1 MFEKSNFINK
11 KKLTY
16 FFLIV
21 YSFYV
26 IAPYLL
32 FLFDNFFL
40 KNVLTFFPEESHDQE
55 RKYVITILKNTNFH
69 YVFFINSFLFFITS
83 IFFIKLISIKENY
96 KNIDTNFKQQNLLF
110 FLFNFIVT
118 VCLILLIYDIYD
130 FFVYLKSF
138 EFTLGD
144 YRNNAYTFIEGRI
157 QTHYVIGSI
166 FSIYLLIKKK
176 YFISI
181 PFILGIILIEL
192 ITFSRFYIFL
202 VFVSI
207 LVLSNKRVSLFLC
220 VLIFILVFYR
230 IFISSPDIPLNKTLL
245 FFAHNLFWEPISL
258 WCTEI
263 IKLQNFLIE
272 INKIYFLK
280 EYFLKNFFSN
290 FLFFDFNKTYY
301 VFKENIFPQ
310 FGSYANYGYIDMI
323 AYPLQTLFLIVMI
336 YFLKKIIDRY
346 FILNNLFI
354 VLFIFSLFKILRGS
368 SMDGFSFILKFELL
382 LIFIIIFCS
391 ILSKLNLFKSGS

>member
-1 MFEKSNFINK
+1 MSF
-11 KKLTY
+11 L
-16 FFLIV
+16 LIV
-21 YSFYV
+21 SY
-26 IAPYLL
+26 
-32 FLFDNFFL
+32 
-40 KNVLTFFPEESHDQE
+40 
-55 RKYVITILKNTNFH
+55 
-69 YVFFINSFLFFITS
+69 FFITS

-96 KNIDTNFKQQNLLF
+96 KNIDANFKQQNLLF

-290 FLFFDFNKTYY
+290 LLFF
-301 VFKENIFPQ
+301 
-310 FGSYANYGYIDMI
+310 
-323 AYPLQTLFLIVMI
+323 
-336 YFLKKIIDRY
+336 
-346 FILNNLFI
+346 
-354 VLFIFSLFKILRGS
+354 
-368 SMDGFSFILKFELL
+368 
-382 LIFIIIFCS
+382 
-391 ILSKLNLFKSGS
+391 

>member
-1 MFEKSNFINK
+1 M
-11 KKLTY
+11 
-16 FFLIV
+16 
-21 YSFYV
+21 
-26 IAPYLL
+26 
-32 FLFDNFFL
+32 
-40 KNVLTFFPEESHDQE
+40 
-55 RKYVITILKNTNFH
+55 
-69 YVFFINSFLFFITS
+69 
-83 IFFIKLISIKENY
+83 
-96 KNIDTNFKQQNLLF
+96 
-110 FLFNFIVT
+110 
-118 VCLILLIYDIYD
+118 
-130 FFVYLKSF
+130 
-138 EFTLGD
+138 
-144 YRNNAYTFIEGRI
+144 
-157 QTHYVIGSI
+157 
-166 FSIYLLIKKK
+166 
-176 YFISI
+176 
-181 PFILGIILIEL
+181 
-192 ITFSRFYIFL
+192 
-202 VFVSI
+202 
-207 LVLSNKRVSLFLC
+207 
-220 VLIFILVFYR
+220 FYR